1 MSEYVNAMV
10 AIQNAIG
17 QVVEDFEGKAD
28 TKGVNR
34 LPFPAPKGGGG
45 SFKSRPGV
53 KVHHGGHGEV
63 FELAAGTKLAD
74 TIPSK
79 GTPEIPLDRWLAAT
93 MLGDRCEDKAAL
105 DYARD
110 SKSISGSATG
120 VILPESFQGEWID
133 KLRSHMVLEAA
144 GMTTATMTGRTA
156 TSARVVSDPPVGWR
170 AEGAPLAAGDP
181 TFALRQLVA
190 NSLAVRVQATA
201 DMAQDSPNFGTP
213 LLDVMG
219 KADRKGGV

>member
-10 AIQNAIG
+10 AIQNASG
-17 QVVEDFEGKAD
+17 QFVEDFEGKAD

-74 TIPSK
+74 TIPCK

-93 MLGDRCEDKAAL
+93 MLG
-105 DYARD
+105 AR
-110 SKSISGSATG
+110 SEERRVGKECVSTC
-120 VILPESFQGEWID
+120 
-133 KLRSHMVLEAA
+133 RS
-144 GMTTATMTGRTA
+144 R
-156 TSARVVSDPPVGWR
+156 W
-170 AEGAPLAAGDP
+170 
-181 TFALRQLVA
+181 
-190 NSLAVRVQATA
+190 
-201 DMAQDSPNFGTP
+201 SPYH
-213 LLDVMG
+213 
-219 KADRKGGV
+219 